1 MAGYELREG
10 SANCFKNNFKED
22 GDKKPDFT
30 SNMLVNGEE
39 RRVAIWKKVTK
50 GGDAYLGVSILPDT
64 FKSAA
69 KPSTGTGFDDMSD
82 DVPF

>member
-10 SANCFKNNFKED
+10 SANCFKNNFKEE

-39 RRVAIWKKVTK
+39 RRVAI
-50 GGDAYLGVSILPDT
+50 YQSLLQ
-64 FKSAA
+64 
-69 KPSTGTGFDDMSD
+69 
-82 DVPF
+82 

>member
-1 MAGYELREG
+1 
-10 SANCFKNNFKED
+10 
-22 GDKKPDFT
+22 
-30 SNMLVNGEE
+30 MLVNGEE

-50 GGDAYLGVSILPDT
+50 GGDDYLGVSILPDT

-69 KPSTGTGFDDMSD
+69 KPSTGTGFDDMAD